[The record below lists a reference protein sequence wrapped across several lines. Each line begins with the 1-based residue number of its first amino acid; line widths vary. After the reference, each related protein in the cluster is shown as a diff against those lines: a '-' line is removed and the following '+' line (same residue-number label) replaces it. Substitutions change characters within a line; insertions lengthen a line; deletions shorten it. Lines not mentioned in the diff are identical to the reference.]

1 MRVKLLANELTD
13 GEIDFVSL
21 VKHGANRSPF
31 KIIKTEDLPEGSR
44 MDNLKDK
51 LNAMFGKTE
60 AGVSAWFVKSGEE
73 EAYISR
79 IQNAGYSTDNAERMG
94 DVTIYKQE
102 GFDADRDVSLVAIDC
117 NLGMAF
123 DRVVKEFAPYPM
135 SADFD
140 ENIGAAAFFP
150 GLHNAMEALAE
161 SIWNALNSST
171 DTSTAGDTIDKNLR
185 SFRSHVNALVK
196 NLPASVI
203 KMEYEGL
210 ANGIGGST
218 LDSDAAEVIKTEDGK
233 MTTIKEA
240 MAGDLAGLNETE
252 GRDMA
257 VLKAADARA
266 DAATIADAAQ
276 GAEIVFLDAEGNE
289 ISEEEFS
296 KSGGKKMKK
305 MKDGKM
311 MDMEEEKKM
320 KKSDEDDSSEIA
332 PTEGAPS
339 TDVSKMDVM
348 GQGDSAFSG
357 KSPGSAVVQSTSD
370 TGAVSLDEGLPA
382 GFRTMQKSVKKFEEG
397 KLVDAFAKFL
407 VNDET
412 GEEIFVEYVAKEE
425 VVAEEPATDIAA
437 VISGPLDLFGKALNA
452 QTAMLDKI
460 NERLEKQD
468 AKIEALQKTSEEAV
482 EKADKTALV
491 DHGYDLDESLG
502 LMNGHRP
509 VSKSA
514 TQPAD
519 GSIWKGL
526 SPELDALEARF
537 GGQS

>member
-1 MRVKLLANELTD
+1 
-13 GEIDFVSL
+13 
-21 VKHGANRSPF
+21 
-31 KIIKTEDLPEGSR
+31 
-44 MDNLKDK
+44 
-51 LNAMFGKTE
+51 
-60 AGVSAWFVKSGEE
+60 
-73 EAYISR
+73 
-79 IQNAGYSTDNAERMG
+79 
-94 DVTIYKQE
+94 
-102 GFDADRDVSLVAIDC
+102 
-117 NLGMAF
+117 
-123 DRVVKEFAPYPM
+123 
-135 SADFD
+135 
-140 ENIGAAAFFP
+140 
-150 GLHNAMEALAE
+150 
-161 SIWNALNSST
+161 
-171 DTSTAGDTIDKNLR
+171 
-185 SFRSHVNALVK
+185 
-196 NLPASVI
+196 
-203 KMEYEGL
+203 MEYEGL